1 MKQHSDELSPRYLA
15 RIAGLWYLILTA
27 CSIFGVMYVNT
38 QIYVPGDAAA
48 TAARIMDN
56 ESLYRMGIVSGL
68 AGQASFVFV
77 GLAFY
82 RLFKSVDLGQA
93 RALLALVIAAVPV
106 AFLDMLNKF
115 APLILLG
122 DPAFQTAFD
131 PSQLQALAMLFI
143 LLEKYGIL
151 IVGLFWGL
159 WLMPLGILTYKS
171 GFLPR
176 LLGILLMIN
185 CVAYLADTVLAI
197 LAPDLRTMITPVMI
211 VFQIIGEIPFLLW
224 LLIRGAKNPRPTELA
239 SPVV

>member
-1 MKQHSDELSPRYLA
+1 M
-15 RIAGLWYLILTA
+15 
-27 CSIFGVMYVNT
+27 
-38 QIYVPGDAAA
+38 
-48 TAARIMDN
+48 
-56 ESLYRMGIVSGL
+56 
-68 AGQASFVFV
+68 
-77 GLAFY
+77 
-82 RLFKSVDLGQA
+82 
-93 RALLALVIAAVPV
+93 
-106 AFLDMLNKF
+106 
-115 APLILLG
+115 G